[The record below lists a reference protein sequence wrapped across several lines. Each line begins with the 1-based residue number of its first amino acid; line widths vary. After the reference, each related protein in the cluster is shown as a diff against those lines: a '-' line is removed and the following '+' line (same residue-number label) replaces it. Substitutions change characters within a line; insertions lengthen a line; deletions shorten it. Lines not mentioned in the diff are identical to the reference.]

1 MSCYE
6 CLKKDYCPYI
16 RQFNHD
22 KNVGCIDFQDKDYK
36 TYITNTLNIKK
47 ENKDE

>member
-6 CLKKDYCPYI
+6 CLRKDYCPYI
-16 RQFNHD
+16 NQFNHD
-22 KNVGCIDFQDKDYK
+22 KNVGCIDFQDEESK
-36 TYITNTLNIKK
+36 TYITNTLNIK